1 MREGKGIMYF
11 VDGSKFNGFWK
22 DDKFCGK
29 GI

>member
-11 VDGSKFNGFWK
+11 DDGSKFNGFWK